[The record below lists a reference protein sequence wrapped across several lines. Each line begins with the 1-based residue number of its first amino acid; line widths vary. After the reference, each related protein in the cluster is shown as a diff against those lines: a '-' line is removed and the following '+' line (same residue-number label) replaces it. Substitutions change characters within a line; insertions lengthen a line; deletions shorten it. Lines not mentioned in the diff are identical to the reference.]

1 MEEHMRLSALTL
13 GWGLAVLVANTA
25 LANEAPDGSDVSPAF
40 DPAGSAEGVEA
51 TGTELT
57 APGETL
63 EPTTAIVLEEAS
75 EPAPRGSGIVLGPK
89 GVDAQGRTGRLHT
102 VARGDT
108 LWDLAAAYL
117 GTPWVWPSV
126 WIDND
131 DIANPHRIS
140 PGDKIWITATEM
152 RVVTDAE
159 AESFI
164 APQVEETAATGD
176 AESLVEETAPVAALE
191 TAGEDDTSGLE
202 ALPVTVPDAEP
213 AAMMAGAQV
222 TVATRD
228 SYGFVSAEELEGAS
242 SIVESPSERTF
253 LAEGDEVYLG
263 VGEGEAEVG
272 DQYMIFRVTDEVRDF
287 ERNRVIGHHVE
298 NLGWAEVRRLTGD
311 TSIAEIRQSYHEIA
325 RGSRVIRRPVLSR
338 HVTLRATPDA
348 VEGHV
353 VYLPDDHTVAADGGY
368 VYLNRGEFHGIEVGS
383 ALEVYDSGAVM
394 EEHERGVDV
403 RTPDRVVA
411 KLLVVTVE
419 PDSSVAFVLTAKREL
434 EVGDTVR
441 PTSRRQVAQR

>member
-1 MEEHMRLSALTL
+1 
-13 GWGLAVLVANTA
+13 
-25 LANEAPDGSDVSPAF
+25 
-40 DPAGSAEGVEA
+40 
-51 TGTELT
+51 
-57 APGETL
+57 
-63 EPTTAIVLEEAS
+63 
-75 EPAPRGSGIVLGPK
+75 
-89 GVDAQGRTGRLHT
+89 
-102 VARGDT
+102 
-108 LWDLAAAYL
+108 
-117 GTPWVWPSV
+117 
-126 WIDND
+126 
-131 DIANPHRIS
+131 
-140 PGDKIWITATEM
+140 
-152 RVVTDAE
+152 
-159 AESFI
+159 
-164 APQVEETAATGD
+164 
-176 AESLVEETAPVAALE
+176 
-191 TAGEDDTSGLE
+191 
-202 ALPVTVPDAEP
+202 
-213 AAMMAGAQV
+213 V

-411 KLLVVTVE
+411 KLVVVTVE